1 MTYVVTESCIK
12 CKYTDCVEVCPVDC
26 FYEGPEFLVIHPD
39 ECIDCGLC
47 EPECPIEAIFADDE
61 LPKDQIEFIEINAK
75 LADVYENITEAS
87 EPLPDADSFKDVEGK
102 KQFLNIGIN
111 TSETMPANN
120 EKNSNTILLYD
131 NGEIVIS
138 NSKFKID
145 ELSNMDNIIFE
156 NALLDNLNKNLVVS
170 LNVEG
175 KAYHEWAM
183 KIMEFLQKNNSSS
196 TSADDES
203 AMQSMILS
211 IEEILEK

>member
-1 MTYVVTESCIK
+1 MHSLTIMTYVVTESCIK

-61 LPKDQIEFIEINAK
+61 LPANQIEFVEINAR
-75 LADVYENITEAS
+75 LADVYENITEAK
-87 EPLPDADSFKDVEGK
+87 EPLPDADNFKDLENK
-102 KQFLNIGIN
+102 REFLNIGIN
-111 TSETMPANN
+111 NQSETTSPS
-120 EKNSNTILLYD
+120 ENSNTILLYD
-131 NGEIVIS
+131 NGEMIIN

-156 NALLDNLNKNLVVS
+156 NTLLNNLNKDNIVN

-183 KIMEFLQKNNSSS
+183 KIMEFLQKNKFLDVQIK
-196 TSADDES
+196 T
-203 AMQSMILS
+203 L
-211 IEEILEK
+211 K

>member
-61 LPKDQIEFIEINAK
+61 LPANQIEFVEINAR
-75 LADVYENITEAS
+75 LADVYENITEAK
-87 EPLPDADSFKDVEGK
+87 EPLPDADNFKDLENK
-102 KQFLNIGIN
+102 REFLNIGIN
-111 TSETMPANN
+111 NQNETTSPSE
-120 EKNSNTILLYD
+120 NSNMILLYD
-131 NGEIVIS
+131 NGEMVI
-138 NSKFKID
+138 NNTKFKID
-145 ELSNMDNIIFE
+145 DLSNMDNIIFK
-156 NALLDNLNKNLVVS
+156 NTLLDNLKKDNVVN

-183 KIMEFLQKNNSSS
+183 KIMEFLQKNKFLDVQIK
-196 TSADDES
+196 T
-203 AMQSMILS
+203 L
-211 IEEILEK
+211 K

>member
-47 EPECPIEAIFADDE
+47 EPECPIDAIFADDE

-75 LADVYENITEAS
+75 LADVYENITEAA

-111 TSETMPANN
+111 TADITSATN

-138 NSKFKID
+138 NSRFRID

-156 NALLDNLNKNLVVS
+156 NALLDNLDKSLVVN

-175 KAYHEWAM
+175 KAYHQWAM
-183 KIMEFLQKNNSSS
+183 KIMEFLQKNNFIDVQIK
-196 TSADDES
+196 T
-203 AMQSMILS
+203 L
-211 IEEILEK
+211 K

>member
-61 LPKDQIEFIEINAK
+61 LPANQIEFVEINAR
-75 LADVYENITEAS
+75 LADVYENITEAK
-87 EPLPDADSFKDVEGK
+87 EPLPDADNFKDLENK
-102 KQFLNIGIN
+102 REFLNIGIN
-111 TSETMPANN
+111 NQNETISPSE
-120 EKNSNTILLYD
+120 NSNTILLYD
-131 NGEIVIS
+131 NGEMIIN

-156 NALLDNLNKNLVVS
+156 NTLLDNLNKDNIVN

-183 KIMEFLQKNNSSS
+183 KIMEFLQKNKFLDVQIK
-196 TSADDES
+196 T
-203 AMQSMILS
+203 L
-211 IEEILEK
+211 K

>member
-1 MTYVVTESCIK
+1 MAYVVTESCIK

-61 LPKDQIEFIEINAK
+61 LPSDQIEFIEINAK
-75 LADVYENITEAS
+75 LADAYENITEAK
-87 EPLPDADSFKDVEGK
+87 EPLPDADNFKDIKDK
-102 KQFLNIGIN
+102 KKFLNIGI
-111 TSETMPANN
+111 SHEDAV
-120 EKNSNTILLYD
+120 EDIKENSNTILLYD
-131 NGEIVIS
+131 NGEIVIN

-145 ELSNMDNIIFE
+145 ELSNTDNIIFE
-156 NALLDNLNKNLVVS
+156 NTLLDNLTKDDLVC

-183 KIMEFLQKNNSSS
+183 KIMEFLQKNEFIDVQIK
-196 TSADDES
+196 T
-203 AMQSMILS
+203 L
-211 IEEILEK
+211 K

>member
-47 EPECPIEAIFADDE
+47 EPECPIEAIYADDE
-61 LPKDQIEFIEINAK
+61 LPANQIEFVEINAR
-75 LADVYENITEAS
+75 LADVYENITEAR
-87 EPLPDADSFKDVEGK
+87 EPLPDADNFKDLENK
-102 KQFLNIGIN
+102 REFLNIGIN
-111 TSETMPANN
+111 DQNETTSPSE
-120 EKNSNTILLYD
+120 NSNTILLYD
-131 NGEIVIS
+131 NGEMVIN

-145 ELSNMDNIIFE
+145 DLSDMENIIFK
-156 NALLDNLNKNLVVS
+156 NTLLDNLNKDNVVN

-183 KIMEFLQKNNSSS
+183 KIMEFLQKNKFLDVQIK
-196 TSADDES
+196 T
-203 AMQSMILS
+203 L
-211 IEEILEK
+211 K

>member
-75 LADVYENITEAS
+75 LADVYENITEAA

-156 NALLDNLNKNLVVS
+156 NALLDNLDKNLVVS

-183 KIMEFLQKNNSSS
+183 KIMEFLQKNNFIDVQIK
-196 TSADDES
+196 T
-203 AMQSMILS
+203 L
-211 IEEILEK
+211 K

>member
-61 LPKDQIEFIEINAK
+61 VPKDQIEFIEINAK
-75 LADVYENITEAS
+75 LADVYENITEAA

-183 KIMEFLQKNNSSS
+183 KIMEFLQKNNFIDVQIK
-196 TSADDES
+196 T
-203 AMQSMILS
+203 L
-211 IEEILEK
+211 K

>member
-47 EPECPIEAIFADDE
+47 EPECPIEAIYADDE
-61 LPKDQIEFIEINAK
+61 LPNNQIEFIEINAK
-75 LADVYENITEAS
+75 LADVYENITEAK
-87 EPLPDADSFKDVEGK
+87 EPLPDADNFKNIEDK
-102 KQFLNIGIN
+102 KKFLNIGI
-111 TSETMPANN
+111 SN
-120 EKNSNTILLYD
+120 EDTIEDIKENSNTILLYD
-131 NGEIVIS
+131 NGEIVIN

-145 ELSNMDNIIFE
+145 ELSKTDNIIFE
-156 NALLDNLNKNLVVS
+156 NTLLDNLNKRDLVC

-183 KIMEFLQKNNSSS
+183 KIMEFLQKNEFIDVQIK
-196 TSADDES
+196 T
-203 AMQSMILS
+203 L
-211 IEEILEK
+211 K

>member
-61 LPKDQIEFIEINAK
+61 IPKDKIEFIEINAK
-75 LADVYENITEAS
+75 LADVYENITEAA
-87 EPLPDADSFKDVEGK
+87 EPLPDADSLKDVEGK

-111 TSETMPANN
+111 TSETVPANN

-183 KIMEFLQKNNSSS
+183 KIMEFLQKNNFIDVQIK
-196 TSADDES
+196 T
-203 AMQSMILS
+203 L
-211 IEEILEK
+211 K